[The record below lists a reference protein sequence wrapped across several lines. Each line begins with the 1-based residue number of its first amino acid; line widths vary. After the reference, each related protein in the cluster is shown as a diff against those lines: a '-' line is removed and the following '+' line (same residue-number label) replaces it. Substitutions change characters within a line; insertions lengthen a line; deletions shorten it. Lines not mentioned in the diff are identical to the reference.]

1 MLFTK
6 FIIAALFALSIGS
19 AQAAP
24 EHLIDWVQ
32 AESHYKMTRPAAT
45 RVVRAALV
53 AAKKH
58 RLDVELVLAV
68 ARQETGFRASARS
81 FANARGVM
89 QVIPRWHG
97 EKIRGRN
104 INDIRVGFDVGAHVL
119 AEYLASKQGNT
130 RRALA
135 KYSGGARRYADKV
148 LRYRA
153 SILLA
158 GHTNNEKFCTKPCV
172 LANSSYNLATPKNSL
187 TRSSEKQDD
196 NSQRYTAAY

>member
-1 MLFTK
+1 MR
-6 FIIAALFALSIGS
+6 FIKLVVTLFAAAVTS

-24 EHLIDWVQ
+24 DHLIDWVQ
-32 AESHYKMTRPAAT
+32 AESHYKMSRPAAS

-53 AAKKH
+53 AAEKH

-119 AEYLASKQGNT
+119 AEYLSAKRGNT

-135 KYSGGARRYADKV
+135 KYSGGARQYADKV

-172 LANSSYNLATPKNSL
+172 LANSSYNVTTPKTSL
-187 TRSSEKQDD
+187 SRSSEKQDERP
-196 NSQRYTAAY
+196 QQLAAN